1 MVVFLS
7 IRKVMV
13 LAVAGSCCRFCVCDC
28 PTVRVKEVF
37 STDAILPDTDCSC
50 GTLEVLDRFR
60 SAASWVLGG
69 EKAHTATTRVRP
81 ATVVRNTR
89 PTSFIFEPS
98 SDFRPRLFVLQQR
111 CREVK
116 RLSAVGESC
125 DEEFVTEALRVGLA
139 SQKHEQASHFRFGM
153 DDHLPFRNQWSH
165 QRAAKFSAVPI
176 RVRIDG
182 IQYSYL

>member
-69 EKAHTATTRVRP
+69 ENAHTATTRVRP
-81 ATVVRNTR
+81 ATGVRNTR
-89 PTSFIFEPS
+89 ATFCSFEPAS
-98 SDFRPRLFVLQQR
+98 NHRPTLCVW
-111 CREVK
+111 V
-116 RLSAVGESC
+116 
-125 DEEFVTEALRVGLA
+125 
-139 SQKHEQASHFRFGM
+139 
-153 DDHLPFRNQWSH
+153 
-165 QRAAKFSAVPI
+165 
-176 RVRIDG
+176 
-182 IQYSYL
+182 QYFTSR

>member
-13 LAVAGSCCRFCVCDC
+13 LAVAGSCCRFCVCDR

-69 EKAHTATTRVRP
+69 ENAQEAALLKDRKSTRLNSSHTVISYA
-81 ATVVRNTR
+81 VVCLKKKING
-89 PTSFIFEPS
+89 FMM
-98 SDFRPRLFVLQQR
+98 LFALDV
-111 CREVK
+111 
-116 RLSAVGESC
+116 AVMG
-125 DEEFVTEALRVGLA
+125 V
-139 SQKHEQASHFRFGM
+139 
-153 DDHLPFRNQWSH
+153 
-165 QRAAKFSAVPI
+165 
-176 RVRIDG
+176 
-182 IQYSYL
+182 